1 MKKNKKIEEKKDYG
15 YHSSNYEAT
24 SQRIKKS
31 KMYEDLSTVCVIP
44 TPTGQLSTKFV
55 QYFSGMMRPMN
66 QKFHVHFE
74 EKKEVGQAYTDAIE
88 MILNNPVLKEFK
100 YLLTVEWDNIIFQP
114 DALMML
120 YEDMSDYDI
129 ASGLY
134 FCKGQNGAA
143 MAYGQTHIHPMNFIP
158 FLPQDNAITPVHGI
172 GMGFALWKMSI
183 FKDKRLPKPL
193 FKTVQ
198 EVIPN
203 KGVQMFSQDLY
214 ACQKLRELQY
224 KICVDSRIKIGHY
237 DFENNFVW

>member
-1 MKKNKKIEEKKDYG
+1 MTKKKQIAQDYG
-15 YHSSNYEAT
+15 YHNSNYEAT
-24 SQRIKKS
+24 EKRITKS

-55 QYFSGMMRPMN
+55 QYFSGMIRPMN

-74 EKKEVGQAYTDAIE
+74 ERKEVGQAYTDSIE
-88 MILNNPVLKEFK
+88 AILNNPFLKDFK

-120 YEDMSDYDI
+120 YEDMKDYDV

-134 FCKGQNGAA
+134 FCKGQNGAP
-143 MAYGQTHIHPMNFIP
+143 MAYGRIDVQPMNFVP
-158 FLPQDNAITPVHGI
+158 FLPHDNSITPVNGV
-172 GMGFALWKMSI
+172 GMGFCLWKMSI
-183 FKDKRLPKPL
+183 FKDPRLPKPL

-198 EVIPN
+198 EVIQG
-203 KGVQMFSQDLY
+203 GVSQYTQDLY

-224 KICVDSRIKIGHY
+224 RICIDSRVKIGHH
-237 DFENNFVW
+237 DFDTNFTW